1 MNKSLRNSILVS
13 YVLGLP
19 IGLLTII
26 ATIYLPLFFTG
37 EGLFSFAIIA
47 GYGWPTLGLALSFLV
62 ALGIGAK
69 VAYDHLHHGKS
80 LLFSSFM
87 YSAVVNGII
96 WATFCFILLFSQ
108 EDNYPMM
115 IPAVLALLFCT
126 VVTTFTLG
134 LLITFIISRIRQNG
148 S

>member
-1 MNKSLRNSILVS
+1 MNKPLRKSILIS
-13 YVLGLP
+13 YLIGLP
-19 IGLLTII
+19 IGLLTIA
-26 ATIYLPLFFTG
+26 ATLWLPILITD
-37 EGLFSFAIIA
+37 EGLFSIILIA
-47 GYGWPTLGLALSFLV
+47 NYGWPTLGLALSFLV

-69 VAYDHLHHGKS
+69 VAYDHLQHGKS

-96 WATFCFILLFSQ
+96 WATFCFVLLFTL
-108 EDNYPMM
+108 EDSYPMM
-115 IPAVLALLFCT
+115 VPAVLALLFCT
-126 VVTTFTLG
+126 LFTTFTLG